1 MSKISKEL
9 DRQIREMSKNR
20 CGYCLT
26 PQILTSHKLEIEHI
40 FPISKGGTSEKENL
54 CLACRHC
61 NLHKSSKIYGFDAVA
76 AKRIRLFNPN
86 SQNWMEHFVW
96 DKEKTSVIGKTLG
109 GRATVY
115 ALKLNDDL
123 QKNARKIWKLTNLFP
138 PKE

>member
-1 MSKISKEL
+1 MSKIKREL
-9 DRQIREMSKNR
+9 DRQIRETSKNR

-40 FPISKGGTSEKENL
+40 FPISKGGISEKENL

-61 NLHKSSKIYGFDAVA
+61 NLHKSSRIYGFDAIS
-76 AKRIRLFNPN
+76 AKRVRLFNPN
-86 SQNWMEHFVW
+86 SQNWSEHFIW
-96 DKEKTSVIGKTLG
+96 DKEKTSIIGKTPC

-123 QKNARKIWKLTNLFP
+123 QKNARRVWKLTNLFP